1 MKKAP
6 RVDVF
11 KDALGIGIDVSK
23 AELAIV
29 GLYAKEPLLKIIKNN
44 MKAIEVFLRTLKQ
57 AGYVGKIIC
66 ESTGHYHLQ
75 LALVCQELGMEII
88 VLNPLQSSKHSQSRV
103 RKIKTDPED
112 ALTLATMCITE
123 LHLPKP
129 MVLTASKALIRLKMG
144 QLASLEKQLQGF
156 RRSYGQYTETYAALG
171 LEESELQLELG
182 DQLQSLKRL
191 QGRLGKEL
199 ESLLI
204 EIAPDDGSHDRLNMI
219 PGYSSMVAG
228 LVAQF
233 DREVKGER
241 SWVAYVGMDIS
252 VRQSGTWKGTGRL
265 TKRGNA
271 YLRKRLIQAAWG
283 ACMNYDYVRAYYD
296 DLKLQGRKH
305 KEAHCIIARKL
316 LRIAY
321 QVAVNGKEYDPEIAF
336 SH

>member
-11 KDALGIGIDVSK
+11 RDALGIGIDVSK

-29 GLYAKEPLLKIIKNN
+29 GLVGKEPFLKTIKNN
-44 MKAIEVFLRTLKQ
+44 MQTIEVFLQGLKKTGY
-57 AGYVGKIIC
+57 AGKVIC

-75 LALVCQELGMEII
+75 LALVCQEVGMEII
-88 VLNPLQSSKHSQSRV
+88 VLNPLQSSKHSKARV

-123 LHLPKP
+123 PHLPEP
-129 MVLTASKALIRLKMG
+129 MRLTVPKVLIRLKMG

-156 RRSYGQYTETYAALG
+156 RRSHGQYEETYAALG
-171 LEESELQLELG
+171 LGQSELQLELG
-182 DQLQSLKRL
+182 GHLEALKRL
-191 QGRLGKEL
+191 QKRLGKEL
-199 ESLLI
+199 EDLLVDNI
-204 EIAPDDGSHDRLNMI
+204 PDDGSHARLNLI
-219 PGYSSMVAG
+219 PGYSSMVSG

-233 DREVKGER
+233 DRKVKGYQ

-252 VRQSGTWKGTGRL
+252 VRQSGNWTGKGRL

-296 DLKLQGRKH
+296 ELKLQGRKH

-321 QVAVNGKEYDPEIAF
+321 QVAVNGKDYDPKIAF
-336 SH
+336 PC

>member
-1 MKKAP
+1 MKKA
-6 RVDVF
+6 RRIDAF
-11 KDALGIGIDVSK
+11 KDALGLGIDVSK

-29 GLYAKEPLLKIIKNN
+29 GLVGREPYLKTIRNN
-44 MKAIEVFLRTLKQ
+44 MKAIESFMRALKQ
-57 AGYVGKIIC
+57 TGYADKIIC

-88 VLNPLQSSKHSQSRV
+88 VLNPLQSSKHSKARV
-103 RKIKTDPED
+103 RKVKTDPED

-123 LHLPKP
+123 PHLPKP
-129 MVLTASKALIRLKMG
+129 MELTAAKVLIRLKMG

-156 RRSYGQYTETYAALG
+156 RRSCGQYKETYAALG
-171 LEESELQLELG
+171 LEESELQLELEA
-182 DQLQSLKRL
+182 QLQSLKRL
-191 QGRLGKEL
+191 QERLGKEL
-199 ESLLI
+199 ENLLI
-204 EIAPDDGSHDRLNMI
+204 ECTPDDGSHERLNMI
-219 PGYSSMVAG
+219 PGYSNMVSG

-233 DREVKGER
+233 DREVKGDQ

-252 VRQSGTWKGTGRL
+252 VRQSGTWKGRGRL
-265 TKRGNA
+265 TKRGNS

-321 QVAVNGKEYDPEIAF
+321 QVAVNGKKYDPKIAF